1 MITFVQ
7 AVEYMMYGL
16 SAIGIATATYG
27 LFSVGRAFYRKDY
40 LLLRDDTPKTKP
52 PRSTHS

>member
-1 MITFVQ
+1 MTLIMG
-7 AVEYMMYGL
+7 VEYFIYAV
-16 SAIGIATATYG
+16 SAVGIAAASYG

>member
-52 PRSTHS
+52 PRSTHT